1 MKRDRNR
8 LITLLILLV
17 ILFIFAF
24 LLKWAEISG
33 APDEGI
39 TTWREELWYLVVT
52 LTTVGY
58 GDLVPH
64 SFWGRVIGSLFLV
77 GSIGLFSW
85 LVSLAISLISGDYIP
100 RMKLK
105 SLGRKKWYIFD
116 GDNERGRL
124 LADQLSEEDTDTVII
139 FSGSDAP
146 GGHRFL
152 KKGKHPFLL
161 IPLSLEDCLFLRK
174 DARDEVL
181 VFLLGDD
188 EWNNY
193 LAAKEIAATGCKV
206 CCRTSACPDR
216 TPDGIKL
223 FSDSSAIGRLYW
235 QDFPLEPS
243 EKEIVLI
250 GGRVFGESVLE
261 KGILN
266 NVFGPDRYTVYHT
279 FGDFDHFRDRHAR
292 LRSVMAIDEEG
303 AEGDAIYFHT
313 EPWEQY
319 PDLIEH
325 ADRIIL
331 CADTDEENL
340 ALYWSLK
347 TYYPVSGKIYIRL
360 TGMVEEPGITVFGSN
375 KEIYQ
380 PENVLNN
387 TLVSLGVRVNELYR
401 TRYGGSSWE
410 ELSEFHRQSSI
421 ASADHLSVKAS
432 ILLGETLRGRLTQVD
447 SRRAFEVYQLTKDRD
462 FDLYRTIEHERW
474 MRFHAVYNWRYAEK
488 RNNAQ
493 RKHHLFIPYGELPEA
508 EQIKDDDAWMLLGE
522 YANGNL

>member
-1 MKRDRNR
+1 MKRDKNR
-8 LITLLILLV
+8 LITLLILVV

-24 LLKWAEISG
+24 LLKWAELAG

-39 TTWREELWYLVVT
+39 TTWREALWYLVVT

-85 LVSLAISLISGDYIP
+85 LVSLAISLITGDYIP

-105 SLGRKKWYIFD
+105 TLGRKKWYVFD

-124 LADQLSEEDTDTVII
+124 LADQLTEEESDTVII

-161 IPLSLEDCLFLRK
+161 IPLSLEDCLLLRK

-193 LAAKEIAATGCKV
+193 LTAKEIAATGCKV

-216 TPDGIKL
+216 TPEGITL
-223 FSDSSAIGRLYW
+223 FSDSAAIGRLYW
-235 QDFPLEPS
+235 QNFPLKPS
-243 EKEIVLI
+243 EEELVLI
-250 GGRVFGESVLE
+250 GGRLYGESVLE

-266 NVFGPDRYTVYHT
+266 NIFGPDRRTIYHT
-279 FGDFDHFRDRHAR
+279 FGEFDHFRNLHAR

-303 AEGDAIYFHT
+303 AEGDAAFFHT
-313 EPWEQY
+313 EPWEQC
-319 PDLIEH
+319 PELIER

-360 TGMVEEPGITVFGSN
+360 SGMVEEAGITVFGSN

-380 PENVLNN
+380 PENLLNN
-387 TLVSLGVRVNELYR
+387 TLVLLGIRVNELYR
-401 TRYGGSSWE
+401 SRYGGSSWE

-432 ILLGETLRGRLTQVD
+432 ILLGEPLCGRLTQEN
-447 SRRAFEVYQLTKDRD
+447 SRRAFEVYLLNKERCA
-462 FDLYRTIEHERW
+462 DLYRSIEHERW
-474 MRFHAVYNWRYAEK
+474 MRFHSVYNWRYDEK
-488 RNNAQ
+488 RNNSQ
-493 RKHHLFIPYGELPEA
+493 RKHNLYIPYAELPLS